1 MIPPSSHHLT
11 LPPDSVETELK
22 LLMTDNALSFDELP
36 GAVQSLT
43 SLVKDLAK
51 EVIELRKQIRI
62 LSGEPSK
69 SVEFVGIAV
78 FAEMFLLKSRKFSLL
93 FLTFLPF
100 CRYE

>member
-1 MIPPSSHHLT
+1 
-11 LPPDSVETELK
+11 
-22 LLMTDNALSFDELP
+22 MTDNALSFDELP

-69 SVEFVGIAV
+69 SVEFVGIDEAV
-78 FAEMFLLKSRKFSLL
+78 RILGKAKSTIYGLACKGR
-93 FLTFLPF
+93 LPA
-100 CRYE
+100 YKVPGE